1 MDLVLEVRT
10 GRERV
15 TVACHGKLVGGK
27 EAEAFRRSVLLLM
40 EGFDSIAINLAGIR
54 AVDCGGLGSLAADK
68 HKEVRIL
75 NAAPLVAEQLR
86 LTRLE
91 EFLAPAES
99 NAQPEAAPQ
108 PVRATPRAAVA

>member
-1 MDLVLEVRT
+1 
-10 GRERV
+10 
-15 TVACHGKLVGGK
+15 
-27 EAEAFRRSVLLLM
+27 
-40 EGFDSIAINLAGIR
+40 
-54 AVDCGGLGSLAADK
+54 
-68 HKEVRIL
+68 VRIL

-108 PVRATPRAAVA
+108 PVRPTPRAAVA